1 VPESGPNELR
11 DGGNVRQ
18 PEWLVI
24 RAVAIALC
32 LLFVNSTQA
41 QQDYPA
47 RPIRIIYPFAAGSG
61 NDGVARLVAQR
72 LSTAWGQPVVVEN
85 RTGAGGT
92 IAAEIVAKSP
102 PDGYTLL
109 VSTASLAVNA
119 TLFPKLPVRELVP
132 VSQISSNSIAIAVHP
147 SVPART
153 LKEFIEVAKS
163 RKEGLNFG
171 SNGVGTTTHLA
182 GAWLQLA
189 SGLKFNHIPYKGAVP
204 AVAALLSGEVDVA
217 FPGPLTARELMRA
230 KKIYAIAVTGLR
242 RSELLPE
249 LPTLD
254 SVYPG
259 FNVDNWTA
267 MWAPPGTSSAIVN
280 KLQAEIAKS
289 VQHPDIQN
297 YLRRYDNPAVGSTP
311 AEFAQFLGQEIDKYA
326 KLIKLSDAKADP

>member
-1 VPESGPNELR
+1 MP
-11 DGGNVRQ
+11 Q
-18 PEWLVI
+18 PEWLLI
-24 RAVAIALC
+24 RALAIGLC
-32 LLFVNSTQA
+32 ILPMSTHA
-41 QQDYPA
+41 QQDYPT

-72 LSTAWGQPVVVEN
+72 LSAAWGQPVVVDN
-85 RTGAGGT
+85 RTGVGGT
-92 IAAEIVAKSP
+92 IGAELVAKSA

-109 VSTASLAVNA
+109 ITTASMAVNA

-132 VSQISSNSIAIAVHP
+132 VSHISSNSIAIAVHP

-153 LKEFIEVAKS
+153 LKELIGLAKS

-204 AVAALLSGEVDVA
+204 ATAALLSGEVDIA
-217 FPGPLTARELMRA
+217 FPSPSTARALMNA
-230 KKIYAIAVTGLR
+230 KKIYAVAVTGLR

-249 LPTLD
+249 VPTVA

-259 FNVDNWTA
+259 FNVDNWAA
-267 MWAPPGTSSAIVN
+267 MWAPPGTPSVIVN
-280 KLQAEIAKS
+280 KLHAEIAKS
-289 VQHPDIQN
+289 LQHPDFRN
-297 YLRRYDNPAVGSTP
+297 YLQRLDNTAVGSTP
-311 AEFAQFLGQEIDKYA
+311 AEFTQFLGQEIDKYA
-326 KLIKLSDAKADP
+326 KLIKLSGAKADQ

>member
-1 VPESGPNELR
+1 
-11 DGGNVRQ
+11 VRQ

-32 LLFVNSTQA
+32 ILFVNSTQA
-41 QQDYPA
+41 QQDYPN
-47 RPIRIIYPFAAGSG
+47 RPMRIIYPFAAGSG
-61 NDGVARLVAQR
+61 NDGVARVVAQR
-72 LSTAWGQPVVVEN
+72 LSVTWGQPVVVEN
-85 RTGAGGT
+85 RTGVGGT
-92 IAAEIVAKSP
+92 IGAEYVAKSP

-109 VSTASLAVNA
+109 VSTASMAVNA
-119 TLFPKLPVRELVP
+119 TLFPKLPVPGLIP

-153 LKEFIEVAKS
+153 LKELIGLAKS

-204 AVAALLSGEVDVA
+204 ATAALLGGEVDIA
-217 FPGPLTARELMRA
+217 FPSPATARELMNA
-230 KKIYAIAVTGLR
+230 KKIHAVAVTTLR

-249 LPTLD
+249 LPTVA

-259 FNVDNWTA
+259 FDVDNWVA
-267 MWAPPGTSSAIVN
+267 MWAPPGTSVAIID

-289 VQHPDIQN
+289 LQHPDVRN
-297 YLRRYDNPAVGSTP
+297 YLRRLDNPAVGSAP
-311 AEFAQFLGQEIDKYA
+311 AEFTQFLGQEIDKYA
-326 KLIKLSDAKADP
+326 KLIRLSGAKADP